1 MPSMRPKGRSTGF
14 SMYITSFVS
23 SGGADHRAAPVTP
36 P

>member
-1 MPSMRPKGRSTGF
+1 VRPRGRVSGF

-23 SGGADHRAAPVTP
+23 SGGTDHRAAPVTP